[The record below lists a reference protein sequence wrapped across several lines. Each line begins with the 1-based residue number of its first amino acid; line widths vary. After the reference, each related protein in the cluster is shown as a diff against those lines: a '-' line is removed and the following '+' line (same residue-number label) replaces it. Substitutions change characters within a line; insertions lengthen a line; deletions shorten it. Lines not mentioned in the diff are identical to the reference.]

1 MWYNLYIRVYKLNLV
16 LLRVNIYPLSY
27 KGKAFMKTKAIAH
40 LSVKTDHPELS
51 FAWNKDSSVQKLLDV
66 VIHILANEYIWAV
79 KENPT
84 LFSDNG
90 GAK

>member
-27 KGKAFMKTKAIAH
+27 KGKAFMKQRTNTH
-40 LSVKTDHPELS
+40 FGVKTSNPGLS
-51 FAWNKDSSVQKLLDV
+51 LAWDKNSSAQKLLDV
-66 VIHILANEYIWAV
+66 VIHILANEYIWTV

-84 LFSDNG
+84 LFSEQG
-90 GAK
+90 GSK

>member
-1 MWYNLYIRVYKLNLV
+1 V

-27 KGKAFMKTKAIAH
+27 KGKVFMKTKTGTH
-40 LSVKTDHPELS
+40 FGVKTGNPELS
-51 FAWNKDSSVQKLLDV
+51 LAWDKNLSVQKLLNT

-84 LFSDNG
+84 LFKEIASGPSAPLNDERS
-90 GAK
+90 

>member
-1 MWYNLYIRVYKLNLV
+1 
-16 LLRVNIYPLSY
+16 
-27 KGKAFMKTKAIAH
+27 MKTKTVTHFEA
-40 LSVKTDHPELS
+40 KTDCPELS
-51 FAWNKDSSVQKLLDV
+51 FSWNRDSSVQKLLDV

>member
-1 MWYNLYIRVYKLNLV
+1 
-16 LLRVNIYPLSY
+16 
-27 KGKAFMKTKAIAH
+27 MKTKTGTH
-40 LSVKTDHPELS
+40 FGVKTNNPELS
-51 FAWNKDSSVQKLLDV
+51 FTWNKDSSVQKLLDV

-84 LFSDNG
+84 LFSEQG